1 MVALDSMALEVP
13 RILAVIC
20 NCAELGELRSRMR
33 AGSQGR
39 LKEGIWEG
47 GSQRVHGRAGDDESV
62 PRDPSLSDPDHE
74 GITRCCPPGPDPSG
88 KNPLFSELSPE
99 EKLMEETRPSP
110 SPGPVGWCLLA
121 QPAWPG
127 AWSGKEPCA
136 RQQVPALQGLTLGQP
151 RELPFRR
158 RRARECES

>member
-39 LKEGIWEG
+39 LKEGNWER
-47 GSQRVHGRAGDDESV
+47 GSQRVHGRAGDEECV

-74 GITRCCPPGPDPSG
+74 GITRCCPPAPDPSG

-121 QPAWPG
+121 QPAWPS
-127 AWSGKEPCA
+127 A
-136 RQQVPALQGLTLGQP
+136 
-151 RELPFRR
+151 
-158 RRARECES
+158 